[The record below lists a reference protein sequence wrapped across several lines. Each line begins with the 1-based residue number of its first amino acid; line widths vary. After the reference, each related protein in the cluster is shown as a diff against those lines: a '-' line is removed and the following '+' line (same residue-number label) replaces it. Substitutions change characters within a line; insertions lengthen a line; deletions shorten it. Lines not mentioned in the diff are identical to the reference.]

1 MRVHQLQHFK
11 PKSGFPVLKSNSFDE
26 LVFPDGWPTENIVKD
41 INSCVFLCG
50 RCHGLARIPM
60 EITKCGHCFCECCIL
75 EWINE
80 NSNIGISKDIS
91 CPVCTSYFSKSDCD
105 YLDEISKCLHRSY
118 NSNEVRCM
126 FNCGTI
132 LNPDLLIQHECWF
145 CPNRP
150 VSCPNSN
157 CQFSSTDINMEKHH
171 PICKFRLIYCHECR
185 LPKFVSEHNHN
196 CKLELTKTIKGEYD
210 EFLKRS
216 CFISNMLIYFTHN
229 NQTFSTPAGSR

>member
-11 PKSGFPVLKSNSFDE
+11 PQSGYPVLKSNSFDE

-41 INSCVFLCG
+41 NNSCVFHCG

-60 EITKCGHCFCECCIL
+60 EISKCGHCFCECCIL
-75 EWINE
+75 EWIKE
-80 NSNIGISKDIS
+80 NNYIGISKDIS
-91 CPVCTSYFSKSDCD
+91 CPVCTSNFSKCDCD
-105 YLDEISKCLHRSY
+105 YLEDISKCLHRSY

-126 FNCGTI
+126 FNCGAI
-132 LNPDLLIQHECWF
+132 LNPDLLIQHECWY

-157 CQFSSTDINMEKHH
+157 CEFSSTDINMEKHF

-185 LPKFVSEHNHN
+185 LPKFANDQNHN
-196 CKLELTKTIKGEYD
+196 CKIELTKTIKG
-210 EFLKRS
+210 
-216 CFISNMLIYFTHN
+216 
-229 NQTFSTPAGSR
+229 A